1 MNHIKNYQLRRGR
14 VGSMKKWMISVLA
27 VGAIAFS
34 ALGGFSATQLALD
47 EEPEP
52 TTIELTDI

>member
-1 MNHIKNYQLRRGR
+1 
-14 VGSMKKWMISVLA
+14 MKKWMISALA

-34 ALGGFSATQLALD
+34 ALGGFSATQLSLD

>member
-1 MNHIKNYQLRRGR
+1 
-14 VGSMKKWMISVLA
+14 MKKWMISALA

-34 ALGGFSATQLALD
+34 ALGGFTTSQLSLD